1 MLWNKLHLRTRIVF
15 GYGLIII
22 LGAALVVFLLIRTNR
37 LNAQI
42 RELSAEVTSEATTG
56 THLAAQVAATQQLID
71 RYLQQPVPDNLKA
84 AKESLQTLT
93 TEVEAARP
101 RLVEPEQRQR
111 RDNLSGELLAY
122 QDSFQRL
129 GALLETQH
137 ATQTNLSINLSLA
150 TATLNKAISD
160 YLRTNKPDPFVLS
173 AFVRAQQQLQLANL
187 VSARLITEQV
197 EKISENALDELNQ
210 ADFDLQFQ
218 HDRLNPTIQTAISY
232 VLENTQHTR
241 TTISLYTSNLAQLR
255 QQRDTLLN
263 IQGGQLKSQADAIAS
278 AALDRLASATNE
290 LERQGEQTQQLTIL
304 ALILT
309 LLVAAA
315 FSWLLP
321 RTMTNPLLQLVD
333 ATRRLNQG
341 DYGVV
346 VTTRDGSE
354 IGQLAASFNQMSTAL
369 SQEREQVLC
378 QQEALTQQN
387 QELEH
392 TLSEL
397 QTATAAREQ
406 LAVAVRTLSVPVLP
420 ILNQV
425 LLIPLVGEIDAE
437 RAQILLERLLDG
449 ITIGRARI
457 AIIDITG
464 VPLVDESLVDWLIK
478 ATSAARLMGAR
489 CILVGIGP
497 EVAQALV
504 ASGAD
509 LANLTTRADLRSAVE
524 YAVRGNGV
532 TSAKV

>member
-1 MLWNKLHLRTRIVF
+1 MLWNNLHLRTRIVF

-22 LGAALVVFLLIRTNR
+22 LGAALVLFLLIRTSG

-42 RELSAEVTSEATTG
+42 RELSAEVTSEAAAG
-56 THLAAQVAATQQLID
+56 THLTAQVATTQQLID
-71 RYLQQPVPDNLKA
+71 RYLQQPVPNNLHA
-84 AKESLQTLT
+84 ANASLPLLA
-93 TEVEAARP
+93 TEIENART
-101 RLVEPEQRQR
+101 RLIDPEQRQR
-111 RDNLSGELLAY
+111 RDNLSGELVAY

-129 GALLETQH
+129 IMLLETQR
-137 ATQTNLSINLSLA
+137 ATQTNLSTNLSLA
-150 TATLNKAISD
+150 TTGLNIAISD
-160 YLRTNKPDPFVLS
+160 YLRAGNPDPLVLS
-173 AFVRAQQQLQLANL
+173 AFVRAQQQLQLANQG
-187 VSARLITEQV
+187 STRLISEQV
-197 EKISENALDELNQ
+197 EQISESAIDGLNQ
-210 ADFDLQFQ
+210 TTVSLQFQ
-218 HDRLNPTIQTAISY
+218 HGQLNTAIQNNINN
-232 VLENTQHTR
+232 VLENTQRTR
-241 TTISLYTSNLAQLR
+241 AIISQYATNLAQIR

-263 IQGGQLKSQADAIAS
+263 IQGGQLKSQADTIAS

-290 LERQGEQTQQLTIL
+290 LEHQGEQTQQLTIL

-309 LLVAAA
+309 LLVAAT

-321 RTMTNPLLQLVD
+321 RTMTKPLLLLVD
-333 ATRRLNQG
+333 ATKRLNQG

-369 SQEREQVLC
+369 SQEREQVLR
-378 QQEALTQQN
+378 QQAALTQQN
-387 QELEH
+387 QDLEH
-392 TLSEL
+392 TLTEL
-397 QTATAAREQ
+397 LAATTAREQ
-406 LAVAVRTLSVPVLP
+406 LAVTVRALSVPVLP

-449 ITIGRARI
+449 ITTGRARI

-464 VPLVDESLVDWLIK
+464 VPLVDESLVDWLMQ
-478 ATSAARLMGAR
+478 ATSAAQLMGAR

-509 LANLTTRADLRSAVE
+509 LANLTTRSDLRSAVE
-524 YAVRGNGV
+524 YAVRGNGF